1 MKDSNERNEV
11 IGEGIIKDS
20 NERNEEN
27 EKVYA

>member
-11 IGEGIIKDS
+11 IGKGIIKDS